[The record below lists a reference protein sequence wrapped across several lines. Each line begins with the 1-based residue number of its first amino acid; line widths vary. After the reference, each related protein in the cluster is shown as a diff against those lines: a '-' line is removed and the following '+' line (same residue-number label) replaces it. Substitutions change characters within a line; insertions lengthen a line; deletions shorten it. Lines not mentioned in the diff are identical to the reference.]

1 MSSREITYS
10 ERTLKRDVVAPNTLD
25 SIIGN
30 CGLAVLED
38 GSDVDGLPL
47 DGGLL
52 SNLAIILLPFVVIR

>member
-1 MSSREITYS
+1 MSSRGITYS
-10 ERTLKRDVVAPNTLD
+10 ERTLKRDVVALNTLD
-25 SIIGN
+25 SIIGD

-52 SNLAIILLPFVVIR
+52 SNLAIIFLPFAVVR

>member
-10 ERTLKRDVVAPNTLD
+10 ERTLKRDVVALNTLD